1 MESAVTGG
9 ISEKAMLDREK
20 TEFYFEQ
27 VSFEVSMRH
36 PSRDIKKKVVK

>member
-1 MESAVTGG
+1 MESAVPGG

-20 TEFYFEQ
+20 TEFCFEQ

-36 PSRDIKKKVVK
+36 PSRDIKKNLGK